1 MSSYK
6 GAAMTKKLLVLC
18 FLLSLVLAAKAQAVL
33 DSAGR
38 DPGYVK
44 TILARSRKIVDGL
57 NLNNGSSPNDVANI
71 VANRYFELNDID
83 KKYGTDKAAYYA
95 ELYIH
100 HFEFAA
106 MLSNYLTADQ
116 IEKIKDGMTY
126 GVVPKTYEAYLEMIP
141 SLKNNEKL
149 QILNWLKEARE
160 FAVDAGSAQAKHA
173 CFGKYKGRINN
184 WLSKRGYNLTAE
196 RQEWMK
202 RIENQ
207 KKK

>member
-1 MSSYK
+1 MV
-6 GAAMTKKLLVLC
+6 KKLLVFFYLIS
-18 FLLSLVLAAKAQAVL
+18 FVVVAKAQVVL

-38 DPGYVK
+38 DPEYVK
-44 TILARSRKIVDGL
+44 TILTRSQKIIDGL
-57 NLNNGSSPNDVANI
+57 NLGGLSIKNNVIDI
-71 VANRYFELNDID
+71 VANRYFKLNDID
-83 KKYGTDKAAYYA
+83 KKFGTDKTAHAA

-100 HFEFAA
+100 HFEFTTA
-106 MLSNYLTADQ
+106 LDNYLTADQ

-141 SLKNNEKL
+141 SLKDGEKL

-160 FAVDAGSAQAKHA
+160 FAIDAGSAKTKHA
-173 CFGKYKGRINN
+173 WFGKYKGRINN
-184 WLSKRGYNLTAE
+184 WLSGRGYNLTVE